1 MTVSGLAPVA
11 PIFVSLHNKIRDS
24 TDVGAIRSN
33 TNPHFLVPFLV
44 EIWDIVRNFNEDGIL
59 NSPSHQDRLKFLR
72 KQIRIK
78 NQSPGLEFNFLRY
91 DHCMRSTNQTYTG
104 LIMLGQASGLNRKFR
119 TKSGIIGP
127 IFFHFIRTFK
137 FHLGSTYTNRGSSHI
152 SPF

>member
-127 IFFHFIRTFK
+127 IFFPFYSNFQVSSG
-137 FHLGSTYTNRGSSHI
+137 FHLY
-152 SPF
+152 